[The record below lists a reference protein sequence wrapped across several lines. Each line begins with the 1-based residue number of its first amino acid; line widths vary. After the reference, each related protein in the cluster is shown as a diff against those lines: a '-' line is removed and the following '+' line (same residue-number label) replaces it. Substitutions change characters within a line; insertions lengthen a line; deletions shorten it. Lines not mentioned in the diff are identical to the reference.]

1 MKKLKKVW
9 SWVLGMLYPKTCCFC
24 GEISEKEMC
33 SACAKKVVY
42 VGEPRCKKCG
52 KPIRYE
58 EQEYCQDCVK
68 QDFYYEQG
76 RSLWLHKEPV
86 SSSVYRFKYQNL
98 RIYGEFYAKEMFRLY
113 GEVIRKWEID
123 LIIPVPLHWRRR
135 MTRGYNQ
142 SEVIAKYLGEYT
154 GIPVDRKAVRRN
166 VYTEPQKQLD
176 NKERRRNL
184 RHAFEVKRRWESPR
198 RILLIDDIY
207 TTGSTID
214 AISQVLCEKGRNKV
228 WFLTI
233 SIGQDF

>member
-1 MKKLKKVW
+1 
-9 SWVLGMLYPKTCCFC
+9 
-24 GEISEKEMC
+24 MC